1 MMKKLLI
8 AFALLFAASSANA
21 IVIGSFIKAPT
32 PTTITNTL
40 SIVFIKPIVT
50 TPPAIIVP
58 PPVVAPVAAKTE
70 TPAPVQFFA
79 LLTEETTQIIN
90 DIVNCVDEPNGGG
103 HDNVSAVPVPAA
115 LPLMA
120 TALGIF
126 GITRRRKTFK

>member
-21 IVIGSFIKAPT
+21 VVVIGSLFNTTKPST
-32 PTTITNTL
+32 PAIS
-40 SIVFIKPIVT
+40 SIVTMLNTKPAPAL
-50 TPPAIIVP
+50 TPVVI
-58 PPVVAPVAAKTE
+58 PPVVAKTE
-70 TPAPVQFFA
+70 VPAPVQFFA

>member
-8 AFALLFAASSANA
+8 AFALLFAATSANA
-21 IVIGSFIKAPT
+21 IIVGSLVKPK
-32 PTTITNTL
+32 TIV
-40 SIVFIKPIVT
+40 SIVTF
-50 TPPAIIVP
+50 VP
-58 PPVVAPVAAKTE
+58 PPVNVV
-70 TPAPVQFFA
+70 TPPPATVTPPPEPKIATVIPEQFFVIF
-79 LLTEETTQIIN
+79 TEETKQIIN